1 MKASRLAL
9 GAAIVFVLTGMLWG
23 IHMAAS
29 GDHAAMPAHAHVN
42 LLGWVSLFLFGL
54 YYQSAGALDRSRAA
68 VWQVSIWIVATVVL
82 AIGVALVTQ
91 GREALGEPF
100 ATIGSLALVA
110 DVIFFA
116 VLFVRAGR
124 ARDVAVAPVAAE

>member
-9 GAAIVFVLTGMLWG
+9 GAAILFVLTGMLWG

-29 GDHAAMPAHAHVN
+29 GNHSAMPAHAHVN

-54 YYQSAGALDRSRAA
+54 YYASAPTLDRSRAA
-68 VWQVSIWIVATVVL
+68 FVQVAVWIAATAVL
-82 AIGVALVTQ
+82 ALGVGLVTQ
-91 GREALGEPF
+91 GREAMGEPL

-110 DVIFFA
+110 DVVFFG
-116 VLFVRAGR
+116 VLFLRAGR
-124 ARDVAVAPVAAE
+124 QHQLGATPVAAE